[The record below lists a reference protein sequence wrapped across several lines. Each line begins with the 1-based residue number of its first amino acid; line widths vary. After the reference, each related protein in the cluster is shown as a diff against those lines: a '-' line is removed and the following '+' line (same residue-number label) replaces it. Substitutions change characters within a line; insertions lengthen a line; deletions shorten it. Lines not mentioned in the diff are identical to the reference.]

1 MMHFTILSSV
11 DPIVLMANQ
20 IFITIMYYAQN
31 LNNFPSDSGVYKFIE
46 AMLKTETAHC
56 HLTTITDIQNI
67 NL

>member
-1 MMHFTILSSV
+1 
-11 DPIVLMANQ
+11 
-20 IFITIMYYAQN
+20 MYYAQN
-31 LNNFPSDSGVYKFIE
+31 LNFPSDSGVYKFIE